1 MPTQKL
7 TTKAVQNAKPPY
19 AGRLV
24 LWDSVVS
31 DDTSLPGSFGLR
43 VTITGVKSWVVMYR
57 VEDERNPGSQK
68 QRFMTLGHYPANTLA
83 EAREKARDALKLAGK
98 GEDPVEARGNV
109 KRDIAAIETVE
120 EAVSAFIVKYAKRQ
134 NRSWKE
140 VERVFNSYVLPKW
153 SNRKLPEITRKDIFE
168 LLEELMVAD
177 HPYMANRALAH
188 IRKFFNWCLETGR
201 VAVSPATN
209 IKPPGKEVARDRVLN
224 NDEINAVWKG
234 ADELGWPFGPAIKVL
249 ILTGQRRNEVLQMK
263 WENLD
268 LTKSLWTMPKE
279 ATKANRKHEV
289 PLSKMVI
296 ELLESLPRN
305 GIYVFS
311 TNSRTPIS
319 GISKAKTRLDNFS
332 NTSEWRIHDIRRTV
346 ASKMAELGIAPH
358 VIEKVL
364 NHSTGQISGVGAVYN
379 RHTYLREKTDALN
392 VWTRGLEATVLD
404 SQSNVIEFEEAKK

>member
-1 MPTQKL
+1 
-7 TTKAVQNAKPPY
+7 
-19 AGRLV
+19 
-24 LWDSVVS
+24 
-31 DDTSLPGSFGLR
+31 
-43 VTITGVKSWVVMYR
+43 
-57 VEDERNPGSQK
+57 
-68 QRFMTLGHYPANTLA
+68 
-83 EAREKARDALKLAGK
+83 
-98 GEDPVEARGNV
+98 
-109 KRDIAAIETVE
+109 
-120 EAVSAFIVKYAKRQ
+120 
-134 NRSWKE
+134 
-140 VERVFNSYVLPKW
+140 
-153 SNRKLPEITRKDIFE
+153 

-392 VWTRGLEATVLD
+392 VWTRGLAIVLD

>member
-332 NTSEWRIHDIRRTV
+332 NTSEWRIHDIRLTV